1 MRRCEESVSVCV
13 RACVVVVVLSIVKF
27 VCFLSQ
33 ENQFAICDFYF
44 RDFSLVIT
52 KKKDLSFYTIKHVSL
67 LGFLILPRDAT
78 PPCEAMLAWL
88 AVAMPSK

>member
-1 MRRCEESVSVCV
+1 MCV

-27 VCFLSQ
+27 VCFLSL

-44 RDFSLVIT
+44 RDFSLVNT
-52 KKKDLSFYTIKHVSL
+52 KKDLSFYTIKHVFL
-67 LGFLILPRDAT
+67 LGFFLFCAT
-78 PPCEAMLAWL
+78 PRPHEAMLAWL